1 MDGTPAHLL
10 PLQRPPVTQRPR
22 LTREDV
28 LDAHEVAGLLH
39 LPLST
44 VFDYARRA
52 VIPGHKVGR
61 RWLFL
66 RDEVEAAVRR
76 APGEV
81 TAVKPPEPPAR
92 PRPSRAQKRAKRYP
106 RAVPSANPPSQPT
119 LFG

>member
-1 MDGTPAHLL
+1 MNGSPAPLAPLL
-10 PLQRPPVTQRPR
+10 PSATQRPR
-22 LTREDV
+22 LTRDDV

-66 RDEVEAAVRR
+66 RDEVEAAVRG
-76 APGEV
+76 APSGGN
-81 TAVKPPEPPAR
+81 ANQRPEPPAR
-92 PRPSRAQKRAKRYP
+92 HAPTRAQNRPKRYP
-106 RAVPSANPPSQPT
+106 RAVPSAKPASQPT